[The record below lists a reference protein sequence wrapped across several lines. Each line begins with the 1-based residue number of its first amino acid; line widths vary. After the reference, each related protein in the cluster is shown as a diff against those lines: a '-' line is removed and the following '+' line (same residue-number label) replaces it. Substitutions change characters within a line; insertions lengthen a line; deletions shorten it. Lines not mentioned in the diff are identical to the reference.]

1 MAWRRTGTDVM
12 PEAASSGIRTVG
24 VAGAGLIG
32 AGWAA
37 RFLAHGLDVVA
48 YDPDAAAEKRLRSS
62 VDNAWPPMLQLSG
75 QDRLDRGNLSFTSDV
90 EEMVSRADWIQEAAP
105 EREDLKIALFSQLD
119 ALALPHVVIASS
131 SSGFLPTRLQS
142 MCSHPDRLLV
152 GHPFNPVYLLPL
164 VEVVPGEHTSADAMQ
179 RATSFYESMGM
190 HVLRLK
196 REIDGYLCDRLQE
209 ALWREALHLIH
220 KDVATTS
227 EIDDSLVYSAGLRYA
242 FMGPFLTYH
251 LAGGEGGM
259 RHFLDHFDPTEELP
273 WTELRFPEWSEEM
286 SRRLI
291 EGCEEQAE
299 GRSVAEWEVKRDAVL
314 VDIMKVL
321 EKHGIGAGTV
331 AERREP

>member
-1 MAWRRTGTDVM
+1 M
-12 PEAASSGIRTVG
+12 GI
-24 VAGAGLIG
+24 AGAGLIG

-37 RFLAHGLDVVA
+37 RALARGLDVVA
-48 YDPDAAAEKRLRSS
+48 YDPAPETESRFRAS
-62 VDNAWPPMLQLSG
+62 VDNAWPSMLKLMGREQVE
-75 QDRLDRGNLSFTSDV
+75 RGSLRFTSNV
-90 EEMVSRADWIQEAAP
+90 EDMARHADWIQEAAP
-105 EREDLKIALFSQLD
+105 EREDLKIGLLATID
-119 ALALPHVVIASS
+119 AVASPDVVVASS

-142 MCSHPDRLLV
+142 RCAHPERLLV

-164 VEVVPGEHTSADAMQ
+164 VEIVPGKQTSDEVMR
-179 RATSFYESMGM
+179 RAAGFYESIGM

-220 KDVATTS
+220 KGVATTS

-273 WTELRFPEWSEEM
+273 WTDLKFPEWSDEM

-291 EGCEEQAE
+291 DGCEEQAG
-299 GRSVAEWEVKRDAVL
+299 GRSVAEWEAKRDEVL
-314 VDIMKVL
+314 VDLMKVL

-331 AERREP
+331 LPGERAAE

>member
-1 MAWRRTGTDVM
+1 M
-12 PEAASSGIRTVG
+12 PAASPQIRTVG
-24 VAGAGLIG
+24 IAGAGLIG

-37 RFLAHGLDVVA
+37 RFLARGLDVVA

-62 VDNAWPPMLQLSG
+62 VDNAWPSMLQLSG
-75 QDRLDRGNLSFTSDV
+75 RDRLDRGNLSFTPDL
-90 EEMVSRADWIQEAAP
+90 EQMAARADWIQEAAP
-105 EREDLKIALFSQLD
+105 EREELKIALFSQLD
-119 ALALPHVVIASS
+119 AVAPPQVVIASS
-131 SSGFLPTRLQS
+131 SSGFLPTRLQLR
-142 MCSHPDRLLV
+142 CSHPDRLLV

-164 VEVVPGEHTSADAMQ
+164 VEVVPGEHTAPAAMQ

-273 WTELRFPEWSEEM
+273 WTDLSFPEWSDDM

-291 EGCEEQAE
+291 EGCEEQAD

-314 VDIMKVL
+314 VDLMKVL

-331 AERREP
+331 AARRKP